1 MRLGSA
7 IGFSALLLAQVVHA
21 ACPGPDCFGGGGPS
35 ATDCILTWSGVTTS
49 ATTCVDGSA
58 CDQDG
63 VADGVCTFGLAACL
77 GDARCGVTGAVT
89 SAKVLPAKM
98 AGGADLAAAI
108 QALAPDQCTTP
119 GFTVPVKVSAQL
131 GPMKPG
137 VDKMKAIVVAGG
149 KKDPDTVKL
158 TCQAA
163 TPSFAA
169 DIQPLLTQ
177 RCTQGACHGA
187 DFVSQGLNL
196 SEGTAYAALVGA
208 KATEG
213 GKLQIVMPGSI
224 AKSFMA
230 RKILGRGLKP
240 SNGSMM
246 PQGCPGVPP
255 AGGCLTPAEE
265 YTILAWIQSGAPNN

>member
-1 MRLGSA
+1 
-7 IGFSALLLAQVVHA
+7 
-21 ACPGPDCFGGGGPS
+21 
-35 ATDCILTWSGVTTS
+35 
-49 ATTCVDGSA
+49 
-58 CDQDG
+58 
-63 VADGVCTFGLAACL
+63 
-77 GDARCGVTGAVT
+77 
-89 SAKVLPAKM
+89 
-98 AGGADLAAAI
+98 
-108 QALAPDQCTTP
+108 
-119 GFTVPVKVSAQL
+119 
-131 GPMKPG
+131 
-137 VDKMKAIVVAGG
+137 MKAIVVANG

-196 SEGTAYAALVGA
+196 SEGTAYTALVGA
-208 KATEG
+208 KSTEG

-230 RKILGRGLKP
+230 RKILGHGLTP
-240 SNGSMM
+240 ANGSMM
-246 PQGCPGVPP
+246 PQGCPGLPP

-265 YTILAWIQSGAPNN
+265 YLILAWIQAGAQNN